1 MLPCMI
7 KLLLLFIVLMQFG
20 CCSNAYFPFGVACEA
35 SLEECEPLEEPPNE
49 NENQVGIN
57 ISANGGGS
65 AVLYSVVSVTGSLII
80 AGLAVM
86 F

>member
-1 MLPCMI
+1 
-7 KLLLLFIVLMQFG
+7 MQFG

-80 AGLAVM
+80 AGLAIM

>member
-1 MLPCMI
+1 MTAMHDKNYCCI
-7 KLLLLFIVLMQFG
+7 YNLLLVQFG

-49 NENQVGIN
+49 NESQVGI
-57 ISANGGGS
+57 SVNGGGS

-80 AGLAVM
+80 AGLAIM